1 MLTSLVTVLTVM
13 HTAEFSPEALRA
25 SVTHL
30 STAYITRNTLSEG
43 HKEAAAW
50 LADQYRKIPGVE
62 VEIMKYTLPQGRRV
76 PEPTEA
82 HQVIATI
89 KGESDR
95 IILIGAHLDS
105 LNLSV
110 DPKTGYAPGAND
122 DASGVAASLEICKAM
137 AGKPWKNTIKF
148 VAFTGEEQGLLGATA
163 IAQRA
168 IDEEWQLEAVLNN
181 DTVGSSSNLNGQ
193 SDPDHIRVFSEEG
206 EEHESRELA
215 RWIEWQVRQTLDG
228 FRIKLVL
235 RRDRFGRGG
244 DHTPFVRAGFNGV
257 RFIEVHEEYAHQHT
271 PDDVVDNMDFEYLAK
286 VAQANHTCVASLAS
300 AGPAPTGVRIARD
313 QSHDTTLRW
322 NSQEGVE
329 YVVYYRDTAS
339 TVWQEAINVGS
350 TDTHMIEK
358 VNKDDHF
365 FAVGAK
371 GGIPVAAR

>member
-1 MLTSLVTVLTVM
+1 MLTTIVTALTLM
-13 HTAEFSPEALRA
+13 DTQDFSPEALKA
-25 SVTHL
+25 TVTHL
-30 STAYITRNTLSEG
+30 STAYTTRNTLSEG

-76 PEPTEA
+76 PEPMEA

-110 DPKTGYAPGAND
+110 DPKTGRAPGAND
-122 DASGVAASLEICKAM
+122 DLSGVAASLEACKAM
-137 AGKPWKNTIKF
+137 AGKNWKNTIKF

-163 IAQRA
+163 LAKRA
-168 IDEEWQLEAVLNN
+168 TDEGWKLEAVLNN

-193 SDPDHIRVFSEEG
+193 SDPNHIRVFSEEG
-206 EEHESRELA
+206 ENHESRELA
-215 RWIEWQVRQTLDG
+215 RWIEWKIRTTMDD

-244 DHTPFVRAGFNGV
+244 DHTPFVQAGFNGV
-257 RFIEVHEEYAHQHT
+257 RFIEVHEEYTRQHT
-271 PDDVVDNMDFEYLAK
+271 PDDLVEHMDFDYLAK
-286 VAQANHTCVASLAS
+286 VTEANTICLSSLAN
-300 AGPAPTGVRIARD
+300 ADPAPEGVRIVRD

-322 NSQEGVE
+322 NAVDGVK
-329 YVVYYRDTAS
+329 YVVYSRDTAS
-339 TVWQEAINVGS
+339 TTWQTVNPVGAVN
-350 TDTHMIEK
+350 TYKIEK

-365 FAVGAK
+365 FAVGAE
-371 GGIPVAAR
+371 GGIPVESR